1 MAKITHDDV
10 KFPIGHSI
18 SPLCLDIIQRLLN
31 KDEAQRLGAEESL
44 EVQRHGWF
52 DSIDFDALYR
62 KELRPVYIP
71 AAVLDDPLALFP
83 DKMTEQV
90 VDKSDF
96 QAPAKSGL
104 ARTLSRDEFAVSA
117 LRILAACYCVA
128 FGLNS
133 SPCVVLLWRAR
144 PSIFGAHATLR
155 QRSLL
160 GRASPVSRS
169 RKCLICPWRPPL
181 LCHWSGRCSWSSCL
195 RRSRAT

>member
-1 MAKITHDDV
+1 MEKITHDDV

-18 SPLCLDIIQRLLN
+18 SPLCVDIVQRLLN
-31 KDEAQRLGAEESL
+31 KDEAHRLGAEDSV

-62 KELRPVYIP
+62 KEIRPVYVP

-104 ARTLSRDEFAVSA
+104 ARTVTMDEFAVSA
-117 LRILAACYCVA
+117 LRLLATCY
-128 FGLNS
+128 
-133 SPCVVLLWRAR
+133 LLSCWLLRCRSQQFAVRCCGPGVQLSALTGRSASAR
-144 PSIFGAHATLR
+144 
-155 QRSLL
+155 
-160 GRASPVSRS
+160 
-169 RKCLICPWRPPL
+169 C
-181 LCHWSGRCSWSSCL
+181 
-195 RRSRAT
+195 